1 MVDIIQ
7 ASRDAREDV
16 EALISEYETKGASKP
31 DGKEHSRWSSKGIIT
46 ADTFRNQLNNVVFNE
61 NIDGKKILEQWNNLT
76 DIFRIYRNEVML
88 CSEPIAFRNAFKR
101 YNHKGDDVDINEL
114 VNMRRSGLNFI
125 PVDPSIATTIKTRNS
140 FFELKGDS
148 LVTAK
153 SNMRDFATAYQH
165 KSIDTRQQGMVHVNN
180 FVRTCK
186 AMGDY
191 SDRVTDEFVT
201 YDPTANARALIRAR
215 YLEKLSERL
224 FKKHETGLI
233 IQLMKKLKIRNKD
246 VKGEEYS
253 VLYVMTLCEVVPFER
268 WPKNLQDELEK
279 SYNHKINMP
288 YLLRPMD
295 PSDVKNHLLSLI
307 RLNEKLGDE
316 KEFLLEQRTTLEA
329 GLANEWSYPLKPKCR
344 EAIRAYIRTND
355 ITCSHSNSDTRTQ
368 CETSLVETDSE
379 HVGHIF
385 SQYWCEA
392 YVVFQESMNHPD
404 NLYLSCPDC
413 NIKLKQGCPDQYML
427 KSINTEQ
434 LTIGDLLR
442 KGVLQG

>member
-1 MVDIIQ
+1 MVDVLA
-7 ASRDAREDV
+7 ASKAARGDV
-16 EALISEYETKGASKP
+16 ELLISEYATEGACKP
-31 DGKEHSRWSSKGIIT
+31 DGEIHSRWSDKDII
-46 ADTFRNQLNNVVFNE
+46 DPSTFTNQLKNIVFNRE
-61 NIDGKKILEQWNNLT
+61 TPDEKIIEQWNSLA

-101 YNHKGDDVDINEL
+101 YNHKDDDVDINEL

-125 PVDPSIATTIKTRNS
+125 PVDPSIATTTKNRNNY
-140 FFELKGDS
+140 FKLTGEPLRI
-148 LVTAK
+148 AK
-153 SNMRDFATAYQH
+153 KNMKEFASDYQH
-165 KSIDTRQQGMVHVNN
+165 KSIDTREQGMVLTNN

-201 YDPTANARALIRAR
+201 YDPTANASALIRAR

-224 FKKHETGLI
+224 FNEHETGLV

-246 VKGEEYS
+246 IEGEEYR
-253 VLYVMTLCEVVPFER
+253 VLYVMTFCEVIPFNR
-268 WPKNLQDELEK
+268 WPKNLQDELLD
-279 SYNHKINMP
+279 SYKRKINLP

-307 RLNEKLGDE
+307 RLNDRLGD
-316 KEFLLEQRTTLEA
+316 KDFQLMQRTTLETS
-329 GLANEWSYPLKPKCR
+329 LANEWSYPLKKKCR
-344 EAIRAYIRTND
+344 EAIRSYISSEN
-355 ITCSHSNSDTRTQ
+355 IKCSHSTNKTRTQ
-368 CETSLVETDSE
+368 CETRLVDTDSE
-379 HVGHIF
+379 HIGHIF

-404 NLYLSCPDC
+404 NLYLSCPNC
-413 NIKLKQGCPDQYML
+413 NIKLKEGCPDRHML
-427 KSINTEQ
+427 RSINKDG

-442 KGVLQG
+442 KGLLQD